1 MAEEIGNKTVYS
13 LKDVTNS
20 IEKTIASRYTTAF
33 WVRCEM
39 NKLNYYRQSG
49 HCYPDLVEK
58 EQGVLIA
65 EMKGI
70 LWKKDYQLI
79 SRKYLKIIGEPLR
92 DGIIILVQVKVTFN
106 ATRGMALQI
115 LDIDPVFALGELE
128 LEKKRTIEKLQAENL
143 FSKNKSRSLAL
154 LPKRIAVLSVETSKG
169 YADFTKTL
177 QQNEGRFRLFHL
189 LFPTLLQGDKAAE
202 NMIFQLRRIK
212 RVVHHFDAVAIIRGG
227 GGEVGLSCY
236 NDYLLAREIADFTL
250 PVLTGIGH
258 STNETVSEMVAYHN
272 AMTPTALAEFLLQ
285 KFEQFYQPLKEAE
298 RLVAAVSLKMIKDEK
313 QKINASGK
321 YFRSV
326 TRNLL
331 DRNTGEVN
339 SIGRIIKREVSLFLR
354 EQHNIQE
361 KKSNDLKEYSLQL
374 LNDKERQLYDDVVL
388 MQRDLRTVLLRAEHM
403 VIQAKNNLHV
413 VVDSSFKRDK
423 NVLDLLENTAKH
435 LDPVNV
441 LKRGFSYTLIN
452 GELIRSVEQVKMGDQ
467 LETVVADG
475 KIASTVISGRS

>member
-1 MAEEIGNKTVYS
+1 
-13 LKDVTNS
+13 
-20 IEKTIASRYTTAF
+20 
-33 WVRCEM
+33 
-39 NKLNYYRQSG
+39 
-49 HCYPDLVEK
+49 
-58 EQGVLIA
+58 
-65 EMKGI
+65 
-70 LWKKDYQLI
+70 
-79 SRKYLKIIGEPLR
+79 
-92 DGIIILVQVKVTFN
+92 
-106 ATRGMALQI
+106 
-115 LDIDPVFALGELE
+115 
-128 LEKKRTIEKLQAENL
+128 
-143 FSKNKSRSLAL
+143 
-154 LPKRIAVLSVETSKG
+154 
-169 YADFTKTL
+169 
-177 QQNEGRFRLFHL
+177 
-189 LFPTLLQGDKAAE
+189 
-202 NMIFQLRRIK
+202 
-212 RVVHHFDAVAIIRGG
+212 
-227 GGEVGLSCY
+227 
-236 NDYLLAREIADFTL
+236 
-250 PVLTGIGH
+250 
-258 STNETVSEMVAYHN
+258 
-272 AMTPTALAEFLLQ
+272 FLLQ

-313 QKINASGK
+313 RKINASGK

-441 LKRGFSYTLIN
+441 LKRGFSYTLVN